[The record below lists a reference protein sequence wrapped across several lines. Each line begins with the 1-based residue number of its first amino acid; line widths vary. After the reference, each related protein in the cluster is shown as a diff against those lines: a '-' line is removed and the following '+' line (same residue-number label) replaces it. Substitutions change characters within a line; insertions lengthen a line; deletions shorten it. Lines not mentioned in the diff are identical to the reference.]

1 MGVIDR
7 LGNLAKGTVKVQQQ
21 AWDDS
26 GGLEG
31 QLERLRTGAS
41 QLAQSAEAAVREARS
56 PDPSEAPVKSTEARS
71 STLPD
76 PPGPVDAL
84 AAELARLELA
94 FTEGRMTRSELRRKQ
109 AEAHAR
115 LGGSGRR
122 TL

>member
-21 AWDDS
+21 AWEEG

-31 QLERLRTGAS
+31 QLERLRTGAKE
-41 QLAQSAEAAVREARS
+41 LAQSAEAAVREARI
-56 PDPSEAPVKSTEARS
+56 PAPTEAS
-71 STLPD
+71 APA
-76 PPGPVDAL
+76 PPAAAPAPSPVDPL

-94 FTEGRMTRSELRRKQ
+94 FAEGRMTRSELRRKQ

-115 LGGSGRR
+115 LGGSDRR